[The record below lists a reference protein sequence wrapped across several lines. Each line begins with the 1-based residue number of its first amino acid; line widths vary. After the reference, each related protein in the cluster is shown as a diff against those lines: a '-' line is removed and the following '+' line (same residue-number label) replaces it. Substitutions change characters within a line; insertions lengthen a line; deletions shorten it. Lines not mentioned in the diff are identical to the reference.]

1 MRTATL
7 QNRGQARVRRTAS
20 KKSNSFIKLTFS
32 ILSAFIVYQTFI
44 SVMGLIG

>member
-7 QNRGQARVRRTAS
+7 QNHGQARVRRTAL
-20 KKSNSFIKLTFS
+20 KKSNSFIKLTFC
-32 ILSAFIVYQTFI
+32 ILAAFIVYQTFI